1 MKKLSILIIL
11 SAILFS
17 CGTPTEDDTIREDI
31 KKSKEE
37 IVQLEI
43 KIKEL
48 EAQLSDDGS
57 NINNTKVRVTKLS
70 RKPFSRFFEATGELQ
85 AIDEAFISPE
95 VSGQITSVNVT
106 EGQKVNRGQVVARLN
121 TSVIEKNIEEVK
133 TQYELAKILFEKQTE
148 LWDKGIGSERQYL
161 EAKNNFESLKNKL
174 ATLQEQLNMS
184 IIRSPINGY
193 VEDIVLKNG
202 ELASPGMQLM
212 QIVDIDKLH
221 VSVMLSEAY
230 LPVIKEGDL
239 VDITFPTYPD
249 IILHEKVSRI
259 GNVINKQ
266 NRTFTVEVEVSNKDG
281 RLKPNLLAN
290 IKINDYNTNDA
301 LIAPSLVIREDFVG
315 SYLYVAESNSDE
327 WKAVKKY
334 IQTGYSY
341 LDNTEVISGLEE
353 NDLIVTDGYSNV
365 SDGASIEIIK

>member
-17 CGTPTEDDTIREDI
+17 CGTPTDDDTIREDI

-57 NINNTKVRVTKLS
+57 NFNNTKVRVTKLS

-106 EGQKVNRGQVVARLN
+106 EGQKVIRGQVVARLN

-249 IILHEKVSRI
+249 IILQEKVSRI

-290 IKINDYNTNDA
+290 IKINDYNTNNA

-315 SYLYVAESNSDE
+315 SYLYIAESNSDE